1 MRTQILMM
9 MKSNTRK
16 ATIDDLSQLA
26 QLFDEY
32 RMFYHKSS
40 DISGAEQFI
49 SERLE
54 NRDSEIFVVEEDGKL
69 GGFVQLY
76 PLFSSTRM
84 KRYWLLNDLYVNS
97 NSRGKGFSKAL
108 IEEAK
113 VLCRTSDS
121 CGMYLETGK
130 ENMIGNQLYPSVGFK
145 KYDEVNFY
153 EWEIDQ

>member
-97 NSRGKGFSKAL
+97 NSRGKGFSKDL

-113 VLCRTSDS
+113 ELCRTSDS

-130 ENMIGNQLYPSVGFK
+130 ENRIGNQLYPSVGFK

>member
-1 MRTQILMM
+1 
-9 MKSNTRK
+9 MKNSIRK
-16 ATIDDLSQLA
+16 ANLQDLAQLS

-32 RMFYHKSS
+32 RTFYHKSS
-40 DISGAEQFI
+40 DRSAAQQFL

-54 NRDSEIFVVEEDGKL
+54 NNDSEIFVAEDGSQL
-69 GGFVQLY
+69 VGFTQLY

-84 KRYWLLNDLYVNS
+84 KRYWLLNDLYVNP
-97 NSRGKGFSKAL
+97 NFRGKGFSKAL

-121 CGMYLETGK
+121 CGMYLETEK

-145 KYDEVNFY
+145 KYDTVNFY
-153 EWEIDQ
+153 EWEVS

>member
-1 MRTQILMM
+1 M
-9 MKSNTRK
+9 MKNSVRP
-16 ATIDDLSQLA
+16 ATTDDLSQLA

-54 NRDSEIFVVEEDGKL
+54 NRDSEIFVAEDEVKL
-69 GGFVQLY
+69 VGFVQLY

-84 KRYWLLNDLYVNS
+84 KRYWLLNDLFVNLEY
-97 NSRGKGFSKAL
+97 RGKGFSKAL
-108 IEEAK
+108 IESAK
-113 VLCRTSDS
+113 QLCRDSNS

-130 ENMIGNQLYPSVGFK
+130 ENTIGNQLYPSAGFK

-153 EWEIDQ
+153 EWEVD

>member
-1 MRTQILMM
+1 MRTEILMM

-16 ATIDDLSQLA
+16 ATIEDLSQLA

-32 RMFYHKSS
+32 RMFYHKTS
-40 DISGAEQFI
+40 DLAGAQQFL
-49 SERLE
+49 SERIE
-54 NRDSEIFVVEEDGKL
+54 KKDSEIFVAENEGKL
-69 GGFVQLY
+69 VGFTQLY

-130 ENMIGNQLYPSVGFK
+130 DNQIGNQLYSSADFK

-153 EWEIDQ
+153 EWEID

>member
-1 MRTQILMM
+1 
-9 MKSNTRK
+9 MKNSVRP
-16 ATIDDLSQLA
+16 ATTDDLSQVA

-32 RMFYHKSS
+32 RMFYHKTS
-40 DISGAEQFI
+40 DLSGAQEFL

-54 NRDSEIFVVEEDGKL
+54 QKDSEIFVAEDEGKL
-69 GGFVQLY
+69 VGFVQLY

-108 IEEAK
+108 IEAAK
-113 VLCRTSDS
+113 DLCRTSDS

-130 ENMIGNQLYPSVGFK
+130 ENTIGNQLYPSAGFK

-153 EWEIDQ
+153 EWEVD

>member
-1 MRTQILMM
+1 
-9 MKSNTRK
+9 MKNSIRK
-16 ATIDDLSQLA
+16 ANLQDLAQLS

-32 RMFYHKSS
+32 RTFYHKSS
-40 DISGAEQFI
+40 DRSAAQQFL

-54 NRDSEIFVVEEDGKL
+54 NNDSEIFVVEEDGKL

-84 KRYWLLNDLYVNS
+84 KRYWLLNDLYVTS
-97 NSRGKGFSKAL
+97 EYRGKGYSKVL

-153 EWEIDQ
+153 EWEID

>member
-1 MRTQILMM
+1 
-9 MKSNTRK
+9 MKNNVRK

-32 RMFYHKSS
+32 RMFYNKSS
-40 DISGAEQFI
+40 DISGAEEFI

-54 NRDSEIFVVEEDGKL
+54 NGDSEIFVGEDDGKL

-84 KRYWLLNDLYVNS
+84 KRYWLLNDLFVNS
-97 NSRGKGFSKAL
+97 EYRGKGFSKAL

-113 VLCRTSDS
+113 ELCRTSNS
-121 CGMYLETGK
+121 CGMYLETSK
-130 ENMIGNQLYPSVGFK
+130 ENRIGNQLYPSAGFK

-153 EWEIDQ
+153 EWEVES

>member
-1 MRTQILMM
+1 
-9 MKSNTRK
+9 MKNSIRK
-16 ATIDDLSQLA
+16 ANLQELAQLS

-32 RMFYHKSS
+32 RTFYHKSS
-40 DISGAEQFI
+40 DFSAAQQFL
-49 SERLE
+49 SERLQ
-54 NRDSEIFVVEEDGKL
+54 NNDSEIFVVEEDGKL

-97 NSRGKGFSKAL
+97 EYRGKGFSKAL

-121 CGMYLETGK
+121 CGMYLETEK
-130 ENMIGNQLYPSVGFK
+130 ENMIGNQLYPSAGFK

-153 EWEIDQ
+153 EWEVS

>member
-1 MRTQILMM
+1 
-9 MKSNTRK
+9 MKTMKNNVRK

-32 RMFYHKSS
+32 RMFYNKSS
-40 DISGAEQFI
+40 DISGAEEFI

-54 NRDSEIFVVEEDGKL
+54 NGDSEIFVGEDDGKL

-84 KRYWLLNDLYVNS
+84 KRYWLLNDLFVNS
-97 NSRGKGFSKAL
+97 EYRGKGFSKAL

-113 VLCRTSDS
+113 ELCRTSNS
-121 CGMYLETGK
+121 CGMYLETSK
-130 ENMIGNQLYPSVGFK
+130 ENRIGNQLYPSAGFK

-153 EWEIDQ
+153 EWEVD

>member
-1 MRTQILMM
+1 
-9 MKSNTRK
+9 MKSNIRK
-16 ATIDDLSQLA
+16 ASQEDLAQLS

-32 RMFYHKSS
+32 RMFYHKTS
-40 DISGAEQFI
+40 DLSGAQQFL

-54 NRDSEIFVVEEDGKL
+54 KKDSEIFVAEDNEKL
-69 GGFVQLY
+69 VGFVQLY

-97 NSRGKGFSKAL
+97 NFRGKGFSKAL
-108 IEEAK
+108 IEQAK
-113 VLCRTSDS
+113 ELCIISSS

-130 ENMIGNQLYPSVGFK
+130 GNVIGNQLYPNVGFK

-153 EWEIDQ
+153 EWAVEQ

>member
-1 MRTQILMM
+1 
-9 MKSNTRK
+9 MKNNIRK
-16 ATIDDLSQLA
+16 ATQDDLIQLS

-32 RMFYHKSS
+32 RMFYHKTS

-54 NRDSEIFVVEEDGKL
+54 NNDSEIFVAEDGSQL
-69 GGFVQLY
+69 VGFTQLY

-84 KRYWLLNDLYVNS
+84 KRYWLLNDLYVNP
-97 NSRGKGFSKAL
+97 NFRGKGFSKAL

>member
-1 MRTQILMM
+1 
-9 MKSNTRK
+9 MKNSIRK
-16 ATIDDLSQLA
+16 ANLQDLAQLS

-32 RMFYHKSS
+32 RTFYHKSS
-40 DISGAEQFI
+40 DRSAAQQFL

-54 NRDSEIFVVEEDGKL
+54 NNDSEIFVAEDGSQL
-69 GGFVQLY
+69 VGFTQLY

-97 NSRGKGFSKAL
+97 EYRGKGYSKVL

-153 EWEIDQ
+153 EWEVS

>member
-1 MRTQILMM
+1 
-9 MKSNTRK
+9 MKNSIRK
-16 ATIDDLSQLA
+16 ANLQDLAQLS

-32 RMFYHKSS
+32 RTFYHKSS
-40 DISGAEQFI
+40 DRSAAQQFL

-54 NRDSEIFVVEEDGKL
+54 NNDSEIFVAEE
-69 GGFVQLY
+69 GGQLVGFTQLY

-84 KRYWLLNDLYVNS
+84 KRYWLLNDLYVNP
-97 NSRGKGFSKAL
+97 NFRGKGFSKAL
-108 IEEAK
+108 IERAK
-113 VLCRTSDS
+113 QLCRESDS

-130 ENMIGNQLYPSVGFK
+130 ENIIGNQLYPSVGFK

>member
-1 MRTQILMM
+1 
-9 MKSNTRK
+9 MKNKTRK

-32 RMFYHKSS
+32 RMFYNKSS

-54 NRDSEIFVVEEDGKL
+54 NADSEIFVVEDDGKL

-84 KRYWLLNDLYVNS
+84 KRYWLLNDLFVNS
-97 NSRGKGFSKAL
+97 EYREKGFSKAL

-113 VLCRTSDS
+113 ELCRASNS
-121 CGMYLETGK
+121 CGMYLETSK
-130 ENMIGNQLYPSVGFK
+130 ENRIGNQLYPSAGFK

-153 EWEIDQ
+153 EWEVE

>member
-1 MRTQILMM
+1 MRTEILMM

-16 ATIDDLSQLA
+16 ATIEDLSQLA

-121 CGMYLETGK
+121 CGMYLETRK

-153 EWEIDQ
+153 EWEVS

>member
-1 MRTQILMM
+1 
-9 MKSNTRK
+9 MKNSIRK
-16 ATIDDLSQLA
+16 ANLQDLAQLS

-32 RMFYHKSS
+32 RTFYHKSS
-40 DISGAEQFI
+40 DRSAAQQFL

-54 NRDSEIFVVEEDGKL
+54 NNDSEIFVAEE
-69 GGFVQLY
+69 GGQLVGFTQLY

-84 KRYWLLNDLYVNS
+84 KRYWLLNDLYVNP
-97 NSRGKGFSKAL
+97 NFRGKGFSKAL
-108 IEEAK
+108 IERAK
-113 VLCRTSDS
+113 QLCRESDS

-130 ENMIGNQLYPSVGFK
+130 ENMIGNQLYPCVGFK